1 MSVLKAGKILLYCV
15 AGLLGLVL
23 LLMLG
28 IKLALDR
35 APAYQAE
42 IKDWVHSQTGYP
54 IGFAGVSP
62 SFRWYGPELH
72 FEKLE
77 LRSKD
82 DKRVLARAAGARV
95 AADIW
100 QLLRTGKLLA
110 GRIELDTPNVVITR
124 LGPNS
129 FALASEIKL
138 GGGDSS
144 LDTLALNDLPAGKL
158 AIRHALVTLQNWNTA
173 LPQLAMR
180 NVSVDVERGEAGLS
194 LRLAAQLPATL
205 GGTLTASGS
214 ARGRGDLQVLDWD
227 ARVEARDISFP
238 GWRLLLPE
246 YLKRLDAG
254 SGTFEL
260 TARGAGPVLARA
272 ELDFGA
278 QGVVTQL
285 SDGPGPRF
293 EQISGALDVIHQG
306 DRWTLSGKRVRAV
319 RAGRRKPDPD
329 SRFDATWRSGEG
341 GLLDLRVQAS
351 YLHADALLP
360 LTGLLPD
367 KDVRDRLREIAP
379 TGEWTDTVIALARN
393 SAADPWRLQIQAK
406 FSDVGFAPVGRAPGL
421 RGLSGSIAGNESGG
435 QVIIDTHTAVFNWPG
450 QLLQP
455 VDLDTLKATVY
466 WKRTSEALLVATPDW
481 EMKNRDGAVHGKVAW
496 RQPAD
501 GSSPE
506 LTMADT
512 VENGNVANT
521 RNYLPHA
528 QLSPGA
534 LAWLDKAFVAGHL
547 SHAEVVFRGPVRHFP
562 FRDGTG
568 LFLARCNLEAMTLDY
583 GVGWP
588 RVENLAA
595 QAEFRN
601 EGMTARL
608 SSGRI
613 GDIPVGSADA
623 RFADFKTGELEV
635 HVTAGGDAADA
646 LAFLRAT
653 PLDAAAE
660 HAFSGVVAKGS
671 MQSRVELFLPF
682 KDFEHRRVQ
691 VHGHLEG
698 VTLNRA
704 GSTVAATDLNGDF
717 DIDGAQVARADV
729 RGRFLGGTFQMQA
742 RAPRNRPVTRTQLEL
757 RGTLS
762 GDALRAALALPAGI
776 AIDGQTDWR
785 ASLKMSPEPNRERSL
800 RVSSS
805 LVGLDMKLPAPLD
818 KAADTPLPSWFEIQW
833 PAGAGPQGRVALG
846 SVVSGSYALQSDAG
860 GMQLA
865 HLALSFGAAESSSSD
880 SQIVNVGGSVAR
892 LDLAGWLRLSPSGNN
907 AKPMADYL
915 RNARLNVAELD
926 YLGLEFRDVSLD
938 LSVAEGALH
947 IAVGGPNVVGTISLP
962 GAADLSQPWD
972 LQFERLHFDSPDLD
986 APAGSKAASGATTAP
1001 GMTAGA
1007 APAGAAAAA
1016 PSGDPRTI
1024 PAINFHAADVIM
1036 GERQFGEVRA
1046 TLLKLD
1052 DGVSLQQLSVT
1063 AATFSVN
1070 AQGEWRGKGAGIGHI
1085 VGTLSSTDVQST
1097 LKQLGYAD
1105 VIQAKS
1111 GRMEFNLSW
1120 AGAPTAD
1127 ALGDAT
1133 GHVQLALDKGQI
1145 IGLKPGAGRVL
1156 GIASIAALPRRLA
1169 LDFSDLTD
1177 KGLAFDTVRGDF
1189 DLRDGNA
1196 YTDNVLVKGPAAE
1209 IGLIGRVGLKNK
1221 DYDQTAVVTGS
1232 LGSSPLPLAGFVG
1245 GPVLGAAVLL
1255 FTQVFKQPLKGLA
1268 RGYYRITGN
1277 WDNPV
1282 VERIKSADAA
1292 AATAEAP
1299 K

>member
-1 MSVLKAGKILLYCV
+1 MSVSKAGKILFYCL
-15 AGLLGLVL
+15 AGLVGLVL
-23 LLMLG
+23 LLMLAV
-28 IKLALDR
+28 KLALDR
-35 APAYQAE
+35 APAYQTQ
-42 IKDWVHSQTGYP
+42 IKEWVHAQTGYH
-54 IGFAGVSP
+54 IGFAGMSP

-72 FEKLE
+72 LDRLE

-100 QLLRTGKLLA
+100 QLVRTGKLLA
-110 GRIELDTPNVVITR
+110 GRIELDTPNISITR
-124 LGPNS
+124 LGPDS

-144 LDTLALNDLPAGKL
+144 LNTLTLNDLPAGKL
-158 AIRHALVTLQNWNTA
+158 AIRHAVVTVQNWNSA
-173 LPQLAMR
+173 LPLLALR
-180 NVSVDVERGEAGLS
+180 DVNLDAARGEAGMS
-194 LRLAAQLPATL
+194 LRLNAQLPSTL
-205 GGTLTASGS
+205 GGTLAVSGS
-214 ARGRGDLQVLDWD
+214 ASGRGDLQT
-227 ARVEARDISFP
+227 VEWNALVRARDISFA
-238 GWRLLLPE
+238 GWRSLLPE
-246 YLKRLDAG
+246 YLSRLDAG

-260 TARGAGPVLARA
+260 AARGVGPVLARA
-272 ELDFGA
+272 DMDFNA

-285 SDGPGPRF
+285 SDGPGSRF
-293 EQISGALDVIHQG
+293 EQISGTFGIIHAG
-306 DRWTLSGKRVRAV
+306 NRWTLTGSRVQAV
-319 RAGRRKPDPD
+319 RGGRRNPDPD
-329 SRFDATWRSGEG
+329 SQFDATWRNGDA
-341 GLLDLRVQAS
+341 GLVDVRVRAS

-379 TGEWTDTVIALARN
+379 TGEWTDAVIALARN
-393 SAADPWRLQIQAK
+393 TAADPWRLQIQAK
-406 FSDVGFAPVGRAPGL
+406 FRDVGFAPVGRAPGI

-435 QVIIDTHTAVFNWPG
+435 QLSVDTHAAVVTWPG
-450 QLLQP
+450 QLVQP
-455 VDLDTLKATVY
+455 VDLQTLKATVY
-466 WKRTSEALLVATPDW
+466 WKRTNEELLVATPDW
-481 EMKNRDGAVHGKVAW
+481 EMKNRDAAVHGRVAW

-506 LTMADT
+506 LTLVSA

-521 RNYLPHA
+521 RNYLLHA
-528 QLSPGA
+528 QLPPAA
-534 LAWLDKAFVAGHL
+534 LAWLDKAFVGGRL
-547 SHAEVVFRGPVRHFP
+547 THAQVVLRGPIRHFP
-562 FRDGTG
+562 FRDGSG
-568 LFLARCNLEAMTLDY
+568 LFLARCNLEGVTLDFAE
-583 GVGWP
+583 GWP

-601 EGMTARL
+601 EGLSARFF
-608 SSGRI
+608 SGRI
-613 GDIPVGSADA
+613 GGIPVDSADA
-623 RFADFKTGELEV
+623 RFADFKTGELEI
-635 HVTAGGDAADA
+635 HVTASGDAADA

-653 PLDAAAE
+653 PLDAASE
-660 HAFSGVVAKGS
+660 HAFSGAVAKGS
-671 MQSRVELFLPF
+671 MQTHVELFLPF
-682 KDFEHRRVQ
+682 KDFEHRRVL
-691 VHGHLEG
+691 VHGQLEG
-698 VTLNRA
+698 VTLNRP

-717 DIDGAQVARADV
+717 DIDGAQVAHADV
-729 RGRFLGGTFQMQA
+729 RGHFLGGTFQMQA
-742 RAPRNRPVTRTQLEL
+742 RAPRNRPVTRTQLEF

-762 GDALRAALALPAGI
+762 GDALRAALALPAVI
-776 AIDGQTDWR
+776 SIDGQTDWR
-785 ASLKMSPEPNRERSL
+785 ASLKMTPEPNRERSL

-805 LVGLDMKLPAPLD
+805 LVGLEMKLPAPLD
-818 KAADTPLPSWFEIQW
+818 KTADTPLPSWFEIQW
-833 PAGAGPQGRVALG
+833 PANAGPQGRVALG
-846 SVVSGSYALQSDAG
+846 SVVSGSYALESDAD
-860 GMQLA
+860 GMRLA
-865 HLALSFGAAESSSSD
+865 HLALNFGAADSSSSD
-880 SQIVNVGGSVAR
+880 NQIVNVGGSVAR

-907 AKPMADYL
+907 TKPMADYL

-926 YLGLEFRDVSLD
+926 YLGLEFRDLSLD
-938 LSVAEGALH
+938 LSVAEGSLH
-947 IAVGGPNVVGTISLP
+947 IAVGGPNVVGTITLP
-962 GAADLSQPWD
+962 GAANPSQPWD
-972 LQFERLHFDSPDLD
+972 LQFERLRFDSPDLD
-986 APAGSKAASGATTAP
+986 GPAAAKAANGATS
-1001 GMTAGA
+1001 A
-1007 APAGAAAAA
+1007 APTSAGP
-1016 PSGDPRTI
+1016 PSGDPRII
-1024 PAINFHAADVIM
+1024 PAINFHAADLIM

-1052 DGVSLQQLSVT
+1052 DGVSLQQLSVSG
-1063 AATFSVN
+1063 ASFSIS
-1070 AQGEWRGKGAGIGHI
+1070 AQGEWRGKDAGLGHI
-1085 VGTLSSTDVQST
+1085 VGTLSSTDVEST

-1145 IGLKPGAGRVL
+1145 VGVKPGGAGRVL

-1209 IGLIGRVGLKNK
+1209 IGLIGRVGLKNR
-1221 DYDQTAVVTGS
+1221 DYDQTVVVTGN

-1245 GPVLGAAVLL
+1245 GPVVGAAVLL

-1282 VERIKSADAA
+1282 VERIKSAEAA